1 MLLGSLVVDF
11 VGIAIGV
18 AAAAL
23 SHLVYKAAEL
33 KEENELTI

>member
-1 MLLGSLVVDF
+1 MGAREIL

-23 SHLVYKAAEL
+23 YDLIKSRVSA
-33 KEENELTI
+33 